1 MRMIL
6 AAAAALLASVAM
18 PAQAVT
24 IHADVQN
31 INYDAARGGGIGLGT
46 YTDIG
51 PAGRFVFHGTNTS
64 TNASFDALTFC
75 VDIFRAVGTGHF
87 VISPLSSLAE
97 SVEKQQQLAGI
108 LSHAGAIIDAAVGS
122 DARNDAG
129 AALQLAIWEILYENG
144 TSGYDVSNG
153 HFYTFGSPDGSF
165 PFQTLW
171 GQANSYL
178 AQNWLAPA
186 ERASILL
193 SFDSQSQI
201 YLNPG
206 VPEPAA
212 WLTMILGFGI
222 VGAATRKRRQGSA
235 MLKPAGGVSI
245 AA

>member
-1 MRMIL
+1 MRMVL
-6 AAAAALLASVAM
+6 AAAAALLVAVAT

-24 IHADVQN
+24 IHANWQD
-31 INYDAARGGGIGLGT
+31 IGYDAARGGGIGVGT
-46 YTDIG
+46 HRDTG

-64 TNASFDALTFC
+64 SGAAFDALTFC
-75 VDIFRAVGTGHF
+75 VDIFTAVNTGDF

-108 LSHAGAIIDAAVGS
+108 LSHADAIIDAAADY

-129 AALQLAIWEILYENG
+129 AALQLAIWEVLYEFG
-144 TSGYDVSNG
+144 TSGYDVSSGN
-153 HFYTFGSPDGSF
+153 FYTFGSPDGSF
-165 PFQTLW
+165 PFETLW
-171 GQANSYL
+171 GQANGYL

-186 ERASILL
+186 DRASALI

-206 VPEPAA
+206 VPEPAT
-212 WLTMILGFGI
+212 WLTMILGFG
-222 VGAATRKRRQGSA
+222 VLGAAARKSRQGSA